1 MAPYPGALSLHF
13 RQSAPRK
20 PPYSG
25 AWPLNF
31 KGCCP
36 GSHPKL
42 VRAKSSEACRVGTR
56 RDRTQYYDGCIRL
69 ATVRSFILMSLCAH
83 TNYVSDPAYTPQP
96 SLCLGAISPQFVPP
110 DTSRSGTATR
120 AKG

>member
-1 MAPYPGALSLHF
+1 MAPCPGAL
-13 RQSAPRK
+13 A
-20 PPYSG
+20 
-25 AWPLNF
+25 LNF

-83 TNYVSDPAYTPQP
+83 TNYVSDPSYTPQP

-110 DTSRSGTATR
+110 DTSRKAVHVGSTGGSTIKYCEATE
-120 AKG
+120 KTLT